1 MNTRTRFPITLVGSC
16 RAAPTPL
23 RGRDRFYEPVM
34 FALFERL
41 LQPTTIPR
49 DPEPPPGLVA
59 FYWHFARQ
67 AKGLFAGLFAA
78 GFALALLDGL
88 QEEIGLKPV
97 WVGEFRC
104 QPLRDRDAV
113 VEAVD
118 SAGGLMGA
126 HKNQVFAERFSN
138 SIRIHGSPPYFCA
151 MQVSQA
157 ACSNW
162 TPPYCA
168 IIARN
173 HLAGSVR
180 CWSLTWTG
188 GMNSTSEPG
197 VSTRS

>member
-1 MNTRTRFPITLVGSC
+1 VPRGAN
-16 RAAPTPL
+16 AAA
-23 RGRDRFYEPVM
+23 RRDGFCEPVM

-41 LQPTTIPR
+41 LQPTAIPR

-118 SAGGLMGA
+118 SADSWVHIRTRSSRSAFRIRLGFTEVPLT
-126 HKNQVFAERFSN
+126 FARCKSA
-138 SIRIHGSPPYFCA
+138 RPLVPTGRRH
-151 MQVSQA
+151 
-157 ACSNW
+157 
-162 TPPYCA
+162 
-168 IIARN
+168 IAR
-173 HLAGSVR
+173 S
-180 CWSLTWTG
+180 
-188 GMNSTSEPG
+188 
-197 VSTRS
+197 